1 MDVDPSRDFLPFS
14 DLVQSVKDDVA
25 IVRAS
30 ALVAPGTVV
39 TGAVY
44 EVETGKLV
52 PVDV

>member
-1 MDVDPSRDFLPFS
+1 MDVDPARDFLPFS

-25 IVRAS
+25 TVRLS
-30 ALVAPGTVV
+30 PLLAPGTVV